1 MTFVDELK
9 ELSKTVELKHK
20 LDRQFAELKAR
31 MKTAASNGYRYF
43 KVEIFTLDAMTEAI
57 YLPDVKLE
65 NYYCFYTTDEMFYT
79 CELINFLAKLGF
91 DTAELSYVNYNNSKQ
106 GYNSL
111 SVLLEW

>member
-20 LDRQFAELKAR
+20 LDRKFAELKSK

-43 KVEIFTLDAMTEAI
+43 TVEIFTPNSTAEAI
-57 YLPDVKLE
+57 YLPDIRLE
-65 NYYCFYTTDEMFYT
+65 NYYCFYATDEMFYT
-79 CELINFLAKLGF
+79 SELINFLAKLGF
-91 DTAELSYVNYNNSKQ
+91 DTTTLACAQHSKQ